1 MVSHKN
7 KKEELTKHMHTIDEI
22 TLLQQQ
28 QCALRLMLRMS
39 EREREEVKKQLK
51 TEVCAPF

>member
-1 MVSHKN
+1 MISHKN